1 MELSSLM
8 GQNKENEEVKEDK
21 KGRRE
26 EGKGGRR
33 EEGKKGRREE
43 GKKGRRETEKIV
55 RNLILKIEEG
65 WGRLQ
70 MFQTI
75 FTPHCMTMSVI

>member
-8 GQNKENEEVKEDK
+8 GQNKENKEVKEY
-21 KGRRE
+21 
-26 EGKGGRR
+26 
-33 EEGKKGRREE
+33 
-43 GKKGRRETEKIV
+43 KKGRRETEKIV

-75 FTPHCMTMSVI
+75 FTPHRMTMPVI